1 MTRISKRI
9 RAMGYKPCAGCA
21 RRRAKIKA
29 AFTAAKQGVETAR
42 ASYLRQVGKTPSRR
56 ASVIQVVRIR

>member
-29 AFTAAKQGVETAR
+29 ALVAAKQGVETAR
-42 ASYLRQVGKTPSRR
+42 ASYLRQVGKAPPRKGGVT
-56 ASVIQVVRIR
+56 QVVRVR